1 MNVAQPQTD
10 PANLAAA
17 DFTDTVLHVLETAVF
32 ALADPVE
39 DPTEEAAEVLAP
51 IAVGIDLGGDMRGR
65 MEIAGSFDLFAS
77 LAADMM
83 GADLEEITI
92 DQAADFLAELA
103 NMIAGRWATDALG
116 DQAEVALGIPQPIPM
131 NQQDWQARLQAPGCH
146 VFAVDE
152 QYLLVNLTSRTAK

>member
-39 DPTEEAAEVLAP
+39 DRAEADVLTP
-51 IAVGIDLGGDMRGR
+51 IAVRIDLGGDMRGR
-65 MEIAGSFDLFAS
+65 MEIAGAFDLFAS

-103 NMIAGRWATDALG
+103 NIIAGRWATDALG
-116 DQAEVALGIPQPIPM
+116 DQAEVTLGIPQPIPM

-152 QYLLVNLTSRTAK
+152 QYLLVNLTSRTTD